1 MTAMTKNDLI
11 YTPCDGVII
20 SLRKG
25 DQVQAE
31 EHGQDEYWLTINKN
45 CRILVSKTNLETN
58 YIVF

>member
-20 SLRKG
+20 NLRKG

-31 EHGQDEYWLTINKN
+31 ENGNDQYWLRINKN
-45 CRILVSKTNLETN
+45 CRILVTKANLETI

>member
-25 DQVQAE
+25 DTVDVE
-31 EHGQDEYWLTINKN
+31 ESANDMFWLTINAN
-45 CRILVSKTNLETN
+45 CRILVTKANLDTN

>member
-20 SLRKG
+20 NLRKG

-31 EHGQDEYWLTINKN
+31 ENGNDEYWLTINKN
-45 CRILVSKTNLETN
+45 CRI
-58 YIVF
+58 F

>member
-25 DQVQAE
+25 ETVEVEDSTNDQ
-31 EHGQDEYWLTINKN
+31 YWLKINKN
-45 CRILVSKTNLETN
+45 CRILVPKSNLEIN
-58 YIVF
+58 YIIF

>member
-1 MTAMTKNDLI
+1 MTAMTQNDLI

-25 DQVQAE
+25 DKVDVE
-31 EHGQDEYWLTINKN
+31 DNGNGEYWLTINKN
-45 CRILVSKTNLETN
+45 CRILVSKVNLETN

>member
-20 SLRKG
+20 NLRKG

-31 EHGQDEYWLTINKN
+31 ETVNGEYWLTINKN
-45 CRILVSKTNLETN
+45 CRILVTKANLETN

>member
-25 DQVQAE
+25 DTVEVEDNTNEQ
-31 EHGQDEYWLTINKN
+31 YWLLINKN
-45 CRILVSKTNLETN
+45 CRILVPKSNLETN

>member
-25 DQVQAE
+25 DKVAVE
-31 EHGQDEYWLTINKN
+31 ESGVDQYWLTINSN
-45 CRILVSKTNLETN
+45 CRILVTKSNLEAN

>member
-25 DQVQAE
+25 DKVDVE
-31 EHGQDEYWLTINKN
+31 ECGSDQYWLTVNTN
-45 CRILVSKTNLETN
+45 CRILVSKVNLETN

>member
-20 SLRKG
+20 NLRKG
-25 DQVQAE
+25 DQVEAE
-31 EHGQDEYWLTINKN
+31 ESGNDQYWLTINKN
-45 CRILVSKTNLETN
+45 CRIQVSKSNLETN

>member
-20 SLRKG
+20 NLRKG
-25 DQVQAE
+25 DQVEAE
-31 EHGQDEYWLTINKN
+31 QNGSDHYWLTINKN
-45 CRILVSKTNLETN
+45 CRILVTKANLENN

>member
-20 SLRKG
+20 NLRKG
-25 DQVQAE
+25 EQVEAE
-31 EHGQDEYWLTINKN
+31 QNGSDHYWLTINKN
-45 CRILVSKTNLETN
+45 CRILVTKANLENN